1 MQVKVTQI
9 DRKVARFA
17 AKYSNESL
25 KNFLQ
30 CVTMAG
36 NEKVL
41 IPGSLLAWITAA
53 LRNTKPEKYRHL
65 FTALVIVVALDHLSK
80 HLFDQQRPDRIGKRY
95 RQSGIPRSSG
105 KYNSFPSGHAML
117 LGAAARALQRA
128 YPEAKILIWGT
139 IGAIAS
145 TRILLLAHW
154 LSDVV
159 AGIAAGIA
167 AEEII
172 NLLENAMLERC
183 SLTSLP

>member
-1 MQVKVTQI
+1 
-9 DRKVARFA
+9 
-17 AKYSNESL
+17 
-25 KNFLQ
+25 
-30 CVTMAG
+30 
-36 NEKVL
+36 
-41 IPGSLLAWITAA
+41 
-53 LRNTKPEKYRHL
+53 
-65 FTALVIVVALDHLSK
+65 
-80 HLFDQQRPDRIGKRY
+80 
-95 RQSGIPRSSG
+95 
-105 KYNSFPSGHAML
+105 ML